1 MTDEREKAG
10 LGEVVYSVDDG
21 DRAETKQERQEKREE
36 EAQVETAD
44 EESFPASD
52 PPGFSG
58 AKLQESS

>member
-10 LGEVVYSVDDG
+10 LGEVVYSVDKG
-21 DRAETKQERQEKREE
+21 ERPEPKQERQDKREE

-52 PPGFSG
+52 APGYSG